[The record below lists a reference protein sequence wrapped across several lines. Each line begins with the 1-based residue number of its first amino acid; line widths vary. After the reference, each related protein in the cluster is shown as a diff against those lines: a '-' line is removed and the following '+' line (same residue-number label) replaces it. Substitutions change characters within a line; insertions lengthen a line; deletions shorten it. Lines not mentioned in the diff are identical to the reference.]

1 MEAMEM
7 GLGGNAAHIGGVA
20 ERRTR
25 QCFKSGRNQAV
36 FSQGERIAYGVG
48 RTLRKNQAARDVG
61 AARERFEA
69 WVKGS
74 TFATGMLRT
83 RFIPPR
89 KWWAEPGT
97 IRLSGISPPASPCS
111 STEPCRVVQ
120 DEGATSSN
128 RIRLT
133 SGPMPVGFRT
143 IKSPSMNASWARRS
157 RSHRA
162 RMGGLSSL

>member
-74 TFATGMLRT
+74 TFAIGVLRT
-83 RFIPPR
+83 RFIPP
-89 KWWAEPGT
+89 
-97 IRLSGISPPASPCS
+97 
-111 STEPCRVVQ
+111 
-120 DEGATSSN
+120 
-128 RIRLT
+128 
-133 SGPMPVGFRT
+133 
-143 IKSPSMNASWARRS
+143 
-157 RSHRA
+157 
-162 RMGGLSSL
+162 